1 MPPPRIAVV
10 SPFIDK
16 LHGTERNVAECIQRL
31 SGEYEIH
38 VYSNRV
44 EDVDLSR
51 ITWHRI
57 PALSGPHLFA
67 FLWWFVAN
75 HLWRWSDRWLRGL
88 APDVLYSPGINC
100 LDADAITVHV
110 VFARLLENVRA
121 ELRFSRNPARTW
133 PRVIHRRLY
142 YRLVQS
148 LERHVYRRPNQS
160 LGAVSQK
167 VSKDLAYYYGR
178 TEKVRVVYTGLDL
191 SRFNPVG
198 RAALRPEAR
207 AKLGLADNNFALL
220 LIGNGWKNKGLP
232 SVLDA
237 AGILQDPRL
246 VLLVAGED
254 DASPYQAA
262 IQHHHLTGRVHFLP
276 PRRDVDF
283 FYAAADAYVGPSLE
297 DSFGQPPAEAMAC
310 GLPVIVSRNA
320 GCAEIISHGE
330 DGLVLEDP
338 RDVQTLAAW
347 IRRLIDDSEFRRGLA
362 ENAARTA
369 QKLTWEINTAA
380 MKALFEQA
388 RGSVEDQRASRRES
402 SFEKK

>member
-31 SGEYEIH
+31 AGEYEIH

-44 EDVDLSR
+44 EDVDLNR

-57 PALSGPHLFA
+57 PALPGPHLFA
-67 FLWWFVAN
+67 FLWWVAAN

-88 APDVLYSPGINC
+88 APDVVYSPGINC

-110 VFARLLENVRA
+110 VFARLLENVRG
-121 ELRFSRNPARTW
+121 ELRFSRNPPRAW

-142 YRLVQS
+142 YQLVQF
-148 LERHVYRRPNQS
+148 LEGQVYSRPKQF

-167 VSKDLAYYYGR
+167 VAKDLAYYYGR

-191 SRFNPVG
+191 SWFNPVR

-207 AKLGLADNNFALL
+207 AKLGLAENDFALL

-232 SVLDA
+232 SLLDA
-237 AGILQDPRL
+237 SGILQDAHL

-254 DASPYQAA
+254 DASPFQAA
-262 IQHHHLTGRVHFLP
+262 IHRHHLARRVHFLP
-276 PRRDVDF
+276 PRRDVEF
-283 FYAAADAYVGPSLE
+283 YYAAADAYVGPSLE

-338 RDVQTLAAW
+338 RDVRTLAAW
-347 IRRLIDDSEFRRGLA
+347 IRRLMDDSEFRRGLA

-369 QKLTWEINTAA
+369 QKLTWEINAAA

-388 RGSVEDQRASRRES
+388 RGSMGYQRASRRES